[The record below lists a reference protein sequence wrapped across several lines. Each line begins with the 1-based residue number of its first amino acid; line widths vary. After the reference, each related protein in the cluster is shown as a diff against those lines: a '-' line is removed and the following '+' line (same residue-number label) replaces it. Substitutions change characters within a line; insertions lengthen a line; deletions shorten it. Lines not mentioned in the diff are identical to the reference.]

1 MTYDRFYFLNVANKI
16 VVDVECDTD
25 EQAFAAIRKQTLHV
39 NQISKG
45 RNPMRPTRRGIMW
58 AAVATGSMTLFGT
71 RQVFAVSEA
80 AEIDQ
85 NAHAALNRLYA
96 TDHRAAELGRKAAG
110 VLVFPK
116 IVKAGFI
123 FGGQGGKGV
132 LKTKGQT
139 QRYYTIAAASFGL
152 QAGVQWFSSAL
163 FFKDE
168 AALKY
173 LDKSDGW
180 SLGADPNVV
189 VLDKGAG
196 AQMDSTTLAKEVI
209 AIPFGQEGLMAGLS
223 LQGSKI
229 TTYDPAS

>member
-1 MTYDRFYFLNVANKI
+1 MKL
-16 VVDVECDTD
+16 
-25 EQAFAAIRKQTLHV
+25 
-39 NQISKG
+39 
-45 RNPMRPTRRGIMW
+45 TRRGVMW
-58 AAVATGSMTLFGT
+58 ATVAGGPTLLFGGK
-71 RQVFAVSEA
+71 QVFAMSEA
-80 AEIDQ
+80 AQIDQ
-85 NAHAALNRLYA
+85 DAHAALNRLYA
-96 TDHRAAELGRKAAG
+96 TDHRAAELGRKAVG

-132 LKTKGQT
+132 IKAKGQT

-152 QAGVQWFSSAL
+152 QAGVQWFSYAL

-189 VLDKGAG
+189 VVDKGAG
-196 AQMDSTTLAKEVI
+196 AQMDSTTLSKEVV

-229 TTYDPAS
+229 TTYHPAS